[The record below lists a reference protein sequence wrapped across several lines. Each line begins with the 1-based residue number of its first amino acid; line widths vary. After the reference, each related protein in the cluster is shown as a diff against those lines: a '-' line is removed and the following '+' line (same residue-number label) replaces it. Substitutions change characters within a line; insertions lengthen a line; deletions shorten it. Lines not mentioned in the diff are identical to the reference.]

1 MDNLYLLFL
10 LNNALEDSKDNMV
23 DYLLKI
29 M

>member
-1 MDNLYLLFL
+1 MDNLYLLYL
-10 LNNALEDSKDNMV
+10 LNNALEDSKDNRM